1 MTKINNDLIK
11 IMYEEDI
18 HYNNFLNNKNND
30 SKEIINNNNK
40 NNDSKEII
48 NDIKISLTDRLKYKN
63 TVCYNKMYE
72 EDMYYDL

>member
-18 HYNNFLNNKNND
+18 HYNNFL
-30 SKEIINNNNK
+30 NNK